1 MSSWMRGS
9 VVAVVVGVAALAVG
23 CDKGEGAAGTK
34 CGNGAQAELTGN
46 HGHAVEI
53 SADQIKRGMGG
64 GLGVKGGDH
73 EHAIMLK
80 DEDMKKLQAGEKVS
94 TRTSS
99 VNGHMHEV
107 TITCT

>member
-1 MSSWMRGS
+1 MSSWIQGS
-9 VVAVVVGVAALAVG
+9 LIAVSVSIAALAAG
-23 CDKGEGAAGTK
+23 CDKGGGSAGTQ
-34 CGNGAQAELTGN
+34 CANGAQAELTGN

-64 GLGVKGGDH
+64 PHAVKGGDH
-73 EHAIMLK
+73 EHAILLK
-80 DEDMKKLQAGEKVS
+80 DEDVKKLQAGEKVA

-107 TITCT
+107 TFSCK